1 MAQDQQGILR
11 FIRGLFKDT
20 SPIDQPMGTY
30 RYAKNAV
37 INDTS
42 GAISNEPGNKIV
54 SSLPPGSVVI
64 GTIPITDNRIVIFLK
79 YGVQS
84 EVGIY
89 GFENYE
95 TVLRLPAAPNTDT
108 DLNFSPEHPISG
120 TFKEQAD
127 GDLIVYWT
135 DFYNPPRTL
144 NITRQLQGS
153 INELYGK
160 SVFSSPDTKIVN
172 LLNLFPHA
180 GPVPHVDLQDVY
192 SGGGC
197 KTGVYFL
204 ALAYA
209 DEDFTET
216 NYVTVANPVPIVDD
230 AEGISPIESYDG
242 APPNI
247 LTGKSITWEVS
258 NINTDMKYLVPQ
270 VIQRIGG
277 VDTAVQIGRIEING
291 RTRFSVTYSGEDRTE
306 IQSSPDTVLVD
317 NVEYTK
323 VKTMEQL
330 DAKLYLGNLEA
341 ETDIGYQPYANF
353 IKSEP
358 CTEILNKFDP
368 FEITNSFLSNNI
380 PISGRNDRSKGYRD
394 PKNIFNLKGYQR
406 DEVYAFY
413 IAFILK
419 SGRMSYAYHIPG
431 RPSLPPGILKTD
443 MNEYLDGDTDTI
455 DEGGSFYAP
464 TQGTGQTE
472 DWDIINLTG
481 TTDPQGYLYQ
491 WYDFSHLTNFGS
503 RGMNFWKNLHEFY
516 PNTDDFLARDAEN
529 PSVVQEDLREQNV
542 RHHRFPGNKN
552 PDYTTIKSSNAGGN
566 DGVFKKISNGKKKIT
581 VRWFWFGYM
590 TDNGPGYTTFGKYDQ
605 EDWNGARDFQNT
617 VGLNNGSTAM
627 GGWHEPN
634 PQPERA
640 FTPANSF
647 NRPIAIDRATSCF
660 PPANTT
666 FRNVLLDQNNQRSEN
681 SNPDGR
687 KGLNTSSLISC
698 NVSDITEDDIEYVYD
713 SVSIIQPGTKIFVA
727 YDRPAGTGDS
737 QFCKEP
743 HCSGM
748 GIGQV
753 GSDNGETVNFSNTE
767 WQERCAVV
775 QALTVPTD
783 DMDGC
788 PVACHEPWVRPG
800 WLAWVSCEDELEDD
814 PSNVLEHE
822 VQALGICFDH
832 IKIPKSIADKVQGFR
847 IYYAKRTHEN
857 RTIIGQ
863 APIHPMERRADMDIS
878 GCDGGGLNRGLIDYF
893 LPGGQPTIT
902 NDAPEWVRFAV
913 TFNDFY
919 LLKYRPSLSQATH
932 LRFQYT
938 LCFANFAGHA
948 DYYEDIGQAFYSDP
962 ANDIYSCKRPE
973 VFTSFHISGDH
984 YRIQGNATRLN
995 WILEG
1000 RAKKYLNGGTI
1011 YDGTIENF
1019 GKKIYTIGGHSTI
1032 ALKLKKFIP
1041 YLASAN
1047 LTGQGWRRLR
1057 GDGSSVSFI
1066 SYTENSYDPES
1077 PGKGLQLHMANLHA
1091 FKTDVYNRAD
1101 DQELVWT
1108 GFEVTGNDI
1117 DQFVVDD
1124 NGSPITNSP
1133 NFKSGPVFGGD
1144 TYICR
1149 YGYRMTHRE
1158 EVNHD
1163 GNYPNTGSIDRK
1175 SVIMT
1180 IVESTENINFRHIDT
1195 EGEPYFP
1202 GTSLKEVLKVEAD
1215 VDLSYSPDPDTGKL
1229 KYNPDYSSVN
1239 DAKVVSPLPWVFEQ
1253 EERFPVRVLRS
1264 SQATSSMLIDNY
1276 RQYVATE
1283 SRDLNNRYGE
1293 LWKIT
1298 AMSNILLFHME
1309 DALYQT
1315 KGKQQMKVSEGGQ
1328 AYVGQGDIFEQLPDL
1343 VKHVDSGYIG
1353 TRSQFAALAT
1363 PEGYFFID
1371 NIDRKIFLISDGAED
1386 ISGQKYG
1393 MYNWFKDNLPYE
1405 LESYGFHGKI
1415 DSFITGMGFH
1425 AVWDE
1430 YFGRVIL
1437 TKRDL
1442 KPTDKF
1448 KELYKGSFNSLGS
1461 AYSSH
1466 TSGIVYVNGNYHL
1479 LGDRTLP
1486 PLELSVVTRVDG
1498 LRLFERVGWTV
1509 SFAFS
1514 DLVQGQKGYWESFH
1528 DYVPYMYSYAKTDV
1542 HSFND
1547 GSYDIWRHNDYDNM
1561 GLFYDKLFPFEIEVI
1576 SNMVPQIDKLY
1587 TSFNFLAEVKDRV
1600 DGQFLINDH
1609 HAGFDQYMTFG
1620 NNSSS
1625 GLRNIEYLV
1634 NIRKNGSEWSINQ
1647 FRDLSIDVT
1656 DTSTYLTGPYLGSN
1670 YILPGQN
1677 VVGGQNQGTVTSIP
1691 QSIFN
1696 VSGMNEDV
1704 NPLYTD
1710 ANKPWYKQSKFI
1722 GKYMGIRLRSDN
1734 SANKLIN
1741 LYSVLADFRPYR
1753 R

>member
-42 GAISNEPGNKIV
+42 GSVSNEPGNKIV
-54 SSLPPGSVVI
+54 DSLPAGSIVI
-64 GTIPITDNRIVIFLK
+64 GTIPITDNRIVLCIK
-79 YGVQS
+79 HGAQS

-89 GFENYE
+89 GSETYQ
-95 TVLRLPAAPNTDT
+95 TVLRLPPSSSTDT

-153 INELYGK
+153 FQQLYGK
-160 SVFSSPDTKIVN
+160 NVNSSPDTKLVN
-172 LLNLFPHA
+172 FLNLFPHA
-180 GPVPHVDLQDVY
+180 GPVPHVELQDVY

-197 KTGVYFL
+197 RTGVYFL

-209 DEDFTET
+209 DADFTET

-242 APPNI
+242 APPNT
-247 LTGKSITWEVS
+247 LTGKSITWNVS
-258 NINTDMKYLVPQ
+258 NINTGMKYLVPQ

-277 VDTAVQIGRIEING
+277 VDTAVQIGRVEING
-291 RTRFSVTYSGEDRTE
+291 RSNFTVTYSGENREE
-306 IQSSPDTVLVD
+306 IQSSPDIVLVD

-323 VKTMEQL
+323 VKTIEQL

-353 IKSEP
+353 IKSKP
-358 CTEILNKFDP
+358 CTHVFDPFDP
-368 FEITNSFLSNNI
+368 FELTNTFLSENI
-380 PISGRNDRSKGYRD
+380 SISKNNDRKKGYRD
-394 PKNIFNLKGYQR
+394 PKNIFELKGYQR

-413 IAFILK
+413 ISFILK

-431 RPSLPPGILKTD
+431 RQALEDVDRNL
-443 MNEYLDGDTDTI
+443 MNELIGDESPNSSPPIINEGEPFYGNGNGTVGEWDVI
-455 DEGGSFYAP
+455 DL
-464 TQGTGQTE
+464 TGQS
-472 DWDIINLTG
+472 
-481 TTDPQGYLYQ
+481 DPQGYLYQ
-491 WYDFSHLTNFGS
+491 WYDFSHLTTYGS

-516 PNTDDFLARDAEN
+516 PNTDDFVARDAQNPTAIQEN
-529 PSVVQEDLREQNV
+529 LRGQNV

-552 PDYTTIKSSNAGGN
+552 AEYTTIKNSNAESTFGN
-566 DGVFKKISNGKKKIT
+566 LKVKPKLI
-581 VRWFWFGYM
+581 VRWFWFGYVAGEG
-590 TDNGPGYTTFGKYDQ
+590 NGYTSIGKYDQ
-605 EDWNGARDFQNT
+605 ENINGARDFQET
-617 VGLNNGSTAM
+617 VGINNGNRRM
-627 GGWHEPN
+627 GGYHPSNTDW
-634 PQPERA
+634 ERA
-640 FTPANSF
+640 FTPQTPIDAANSCS
-647 NRPIAIDRATSCF
+647 PE
-660 PPANTT
+660 ANTT
-666 FRNVLLDQNNQRSEN
+666 FRNLITGNTNNSGPTN
-681 SNPDGR
+681 SDPARTG
-687 KGLNTSSLISC
+687 GLNP
-698 NVSDITEDDIEYVYD
+698 SDILNCSLDGFDLSDPDSLEWRYD
-713 SVSIIQPGTKIFVA
+713 SVTNLFPGTKIFIA
-727 YDRPAGTGDS
+727 YDRPVGNGETA
-737 QFCKEP
+737 FCMEP

-748 GIGQV
+748 GTAVV
-753 GSDNGETVNFSNTE
+753 GSDNGENVTFAQSN
-767 WQERCAVV
+767 WQKRCPGT
-775 QALTVPTD
+775 LPNND
-783 DMDGC
+783 DLDG
-788 PVACHEPWVRPG
+788 PHESWSRPG
-800 WLAWVSCEDELEDD
+800 WMAWVSCEDELEDD
-814 PSNVLEHE
+814 PTNVLEHE
-822 VQALGICFDH
+822 VQALGICFND

-857 RTIIGQ
+857 RTILGQ
-863 APIHPMERRADMDIS
+863 APIHPMGVRGDMDIS
-878 GCDGGGLNRGLIDYF
+878 GCDGGGLNRGLIDYY
-893 LPGGQPTIT
+893 LPGGQPVIT
-902 NDAPEWVRFAV
+902 NDLPSWPVYGV

-919 LLKYRPSLSQATH
+919 LLRNRPTLSQATH

-938 LCFANFAGHA
+938 LCFANFKGHVE
-948 DYYEDIGQAFYSDP
+948 YYSDRETAFDTDS
-962 ANDIYSCKRPE
+962 ANNIYSCKKPS
-973 VFTSFHISGDH
+973 VITSFHISGDH
-984 YRIQGNATRLN
+984 YRTKGNPTRLN

-1000 RAKKYLNGGTI
+1000 RAKKYLNGGTV
-1011 YDGTIENF
+1011 YDGTMENF

-1032 ALKLKKFIP
+1032 ALKLKRILP

-1047 LTGQGWRRLR
+1047 IDGENWRELR
-1057 GDGSSVSFI
+1057 GDGASVSYVG
-1066 SYTENSYDPES
+1066 YTTNSYDLES
-1077 PGKGLQLHMANLHA
+1077 PGTGLQLHMANLHA
-1091 FKTDVYNRAD
+1091 FKTDVYNRTD

-1108 GFEVTGNDI
+1108 GFEVTGSDV
-1117 DQFVVDD
+1117 DRFVVDD
-1124 NGSPITNSP
+1124 NGTPIASSP
-1133 NFKSGPVFGGD
+1133 NFDTGKIFGGD

-1158 EVNHD
+1158 EVNSD
-1163 GNYPNTGSIDRK
+1163 KRYPNTGSIDRK
-1175 SVIMT
+1175 SIVMT
-1180 IVESTENINFRHIDT
+1180 IVESTENINFRHIDK

-1202 GTSLKEVLKVEAD
+1202 GTSLKETLKVEAD

-1229 KYNPDYSSVN
+1229 RYNPDYSSVN
-1239 DAKVVSPLPWVFEQ
+1239 DVKVVSPLPWVFEQ
-1253 EERFPVRVLRS
+1253 EERFPVRVVRS
-1264 SQATSSMLIDNY
+1264 SQATSSMLLDNY
-1276 RQYVATE
+1276 REYIATE

-1315 KGKQQMKVSEGGQ
+1315 KGKQQMQVSQGGQ

-1343 VKHVDSGYIG
+1343 VRHTDSGYIG
-1353 TRSQFAALAT
+1353 TRSQFAAVST
-1363 PEGYFFID
+1363 PEGYFFVD
-1371 NIDRKIFLISDGAED
+1371 NIDRKIFLLGDGVED
-1386 ISGQKYG
+1386 LSGQKYG
-1393 MYNWFKDNLPYE
+1393 MSNWLADNLPYE
-1405 LESYGFHGKI
+1405 LEAYGFHGKI

-1442 KPTDKF
+1442 KPTEKF
-1448 KELYKGSFNSLGS
+1448 KELWKGSFNSIGA
-1461 AYSSH
+1461 AYGTAS
-1466 TSGIVYVNGNYHL
+1466 SGIVYVNGTYYQ
-1479 LGDRTLP
+1479 LGTVIPGPILQLGGTE
-1486 PLELSVVTRVDG
+1486 LELDVSTQIDK
-1498 LRLFERVGWTV
+1498 LPLFERTGWTI

-1514 DLVQGQKGYWESFH
+1514 DLVQGQKGVWESFH

-1542 HSFND
+1542 HSFTD

-1561 GLFYDKLFPFEIEVI
+1561 GSFYGTVYPFEIEII
-1576 SNMVPQIDKLY
+1576 SNMVPQIDKVY
-1587 TSFNFLAEVKDRV
+1587 SSFNFLAEVKDRV
-1600 DGQFLINDH
+1600 GGQFLINDH

-1634 NIRKNGSEWSINQ
+1634 NIRKNGSEWSVNQ

-1656 DTSTYLTGPYLGSN
+1656 NTSPYLTGPYLGSN

-1677 VVGGQNQGTVTSIP
+1677 VVGGQNQGTVTAIP

-1696 VSGMNEDV
+1696 VNGMNETV

-1710 ANKPWYKQSKFI
+1710 TNKPWYKQSKFI